1 VTETAR
7 SRRSDATVLSLLRR
21 HGELA
26 RADLARLCGLPR
38 STVTDVVDRL
48 RRDGLVVERPSTAGG
63 VGRPARVVALSE
75 SPGVIGVLALTNGVL
90 QAAAVGFDGTVYA
103 TRTVDTVFYELAD
116 GIVEPGTALLTE
128 VLSDAGIPASSLR
141 CAVVCVPLPLSP
153 AGGVPG
159 RQPLPHPNLSGPR
172 PELPLWL
179 RTDPARAI
187 GERLGVPAWAEND
200 ANLAALGEAHFGSG
214 RGFEDLLYLKIVV
227 GVGAGIVLGGR
238 LHRGAG
244 GLAGE
249 LAHLHIKED
258 GPVCACGGRG
268 CLMTQFSSPRLVDL
282 VQSAHAHPLT
292 LQDVLALAE
301 QGDPGVQRVLSD
313 LGRTIGRSLADLC
326 VYLNPAAI
334 IVDGML
340 GSAAEP
346 VIGGIRQMLQRYV
359 QPLAAD
365 VTLVRGELAASAEV
379 LGAVALARQREEQ
392 LTSR

>member
-1 VTETAR
+1 
-7 SRRSDATVLSLLRR
+7 
-21 HGELA
+21 
-26 RADLARLCGLPR
+26 
-38 STVTDVVDRL
+38 
-48 RRDGLVVERPSTAGG
+48 
-63 VGRPARVVALSE
+63 
-75 SPGVIGVLALTNGVL
+75 
-90 QAAAVGFDGTVYA
+90 
-103 TRTVDTVFYELAD
+103 
-116 GIVEPGTALLTE
+116 
-128 VLSDAGIPASSLR
+128 
-141 CAVVCVPLPLSP
+141 
-153 AGGVPG
+153 
-159 RQPLPHPNLSGPR
+159 
-172 PELPLWL
+172 
-179 RTDPARAI
+179 
-187 GERLGVPAWAEND
+187 VPAWAEND

-282 VQSAHAHPLT
+282 VQSAHTHPLT
-292 LQDVLALAE
+292 LQDVLTLAE

-346 VIGGIRQMLQRYV
+346 VIAGIRQMLQRYV

-365 VTLVRGELAASAEV
+365 VTLVRGELGATAEV
-379 LGAVALARQREEQ
+379 LGAVALARLREEE
-392 LTSR
+392 LTR

>member
-1 VTETAR
+1 MTETAR
-7 SRRSDATVLSLLRR
+7 SRRSDTLVLSLLRR

-26 RADLARLCGLPR
+26 RTELARLCGLPR

-48 RRDGLVVERPSTAGG
+48 RRDGLVVERSSTAGG
-63 VGRPARVVALSE
+63 VGRPGRVVALSE

-90 QAAAVGFDGTVYA
+90 QAAAVGFDGTVYG
-103 TRTVDTVFYELAD
+103 TRTVDAVFYQLTD
-116 GIVEPGTALLTE
+116 GIVDPGTTLLHQALD
-128 VLSDAGIPASSLR
+128 DAGIPRTSLR

-153 AGGVPG
+153 AGGVAQG
-159 RQPLPHPNLSGPR
+159 QVIPLPHAGRSR
-172 PELPLWL
+172 LPLPTWL
-179 RTDPARAI
+179 LTNPAQAI

-200 ANLAALGEAHFGSG
+200 ANLAALGEAQFGAG
-214 RGFEDLLYLKIVV
+214 RGFDDLVYLKMVV

-238 LHRGAG
+238 LHRGAA

-282 VQSAHAHPLT
+282 VQTAHAHPLT
-292 LQDVLALAE
+292 LQDVLDLAE
-301 QGDPGVQRVLSD
+301 HGDPGVLRVLSD

-365 VTLVRGELAASAEV
+365 VTVIRGELAASAEV
-379 LGAVALARQREEQ
+379 LGAVALARLREEPPA
-392 LTSR
+392 RR